1 MRDDGITS
9 TAVRLILVARV
20 GSGKKT
26 YKRVIKPKVRMTRH
40 PRLVKPRAVK
50 MCPPISLILSRLG
63 SGLWR

>member
-9 TAVRLILVARV
+9 TVVRLILVARV
-20 GSGKKT
+20 GSGET